1 MDQNTEIIIFVTI
14 LVGIS
19 ILLFIIYMFPRISKY
34 IENIKTQEMTEEDLK
49 LVLRQILNSNFIMNN
64 KIYNVKP
71 ETMVKLQP
79 YIETMVEC
87 FTKSMIEYYNKNNL
101 YNITYIVRDIKNNN
115 IPYNFYKAGCKN
127 SVIAALNK
135 LQNQYGSSFKF
146 ISAINHLTNPLANN
160 NGFTPNDMVYDS
172 NIVTSSGDAQMYN
185 FSEKQLNY
193 LNKFINN

>member
-1 MDQNTEIIIFVTI
+1 MDQNTEIIIFVAI
-14 LVGIS
+14 IVGIS

-49 LVLRQILNSNFIMNN
+49 LVLRQRLNSNFIMNN

-71 ETMVKLQP
+71 ETMVTLQP
-79 YIETMVEC
+79 YIESMVDC
-87 FTKSMIEYYNKNNL
+87 FTKSMIDYYNKNNV

-115 IPYNFYKAGCKN
+115 IPYNFNKAGCKN
-127 SVIAALNK
+127 SVIAGLNK
-135 LQNQYGSSFKF
+135 LQNQYGGSFNF
-146 ISAINHLTNPLANN
+146 NSAINYLINNSANN

-185 FSEKQLNY
+185 FSKKQLDY
-193 LNKFINN
+193 LNNFKNN